1 MKLIVTGGAGF
12 IGSNFVHYLVRKHKD
27 WDVTVVDKL
36 TYAGNLDNLRDINEK
51 IKFVK
56 ADICDRKKLEKLA
69 KNTDCFVNFAAE
81 THVDRSVV
89 EADSFV
95 RTNVLGTYMLLD
107 VLRKSDAEK
116 FVHISTDEV
125 YGSIQKGNFK
135 EEDKLNPRNPYAA
148 SKGSADLFCNAFF
161 ETYGLPIV
169 VTRSTN
175 NYGPYQHPEKFIP
188 KTIIYALSNRPIP
201 VYGTGEN
208 VRNWLYVEDNCEAIE
223 TVLQKGRKG
232 EIYNVAGTDEI
243 TNLQVL
249 RTVLKMLRKSENL
262 VEFVKDRPGHDQRY
276 ALNVEKIKNLGWKPK
291 TRFSDG
297 IGKTIEWYRNSEAWW
312 KPLLA
317 RDLDF
322 HKKY

>member
-12 IGSNFVHYLVRKHKD
+12 IGSNFVHYLARKHRD

-36 TYAGNLDNLRDINEK
+36 TYAGNLDNLRGINEK
-51 IKFVK
+51 IKFIK

-69 KNTDCFVNFAAE
+69 KNADCFVNFAAE

-95 RTNVLGTYMLLD
+95 RTNVLGAYVLLD

-125 YGSIQKGNFK
+125 YGSIQEGNFR

-161 ETYGLPIV
+161 ETYGLPVV

-188 KTIIYALSNRPIP
+188 KAIIYALSDRPIP

-232 EIYNVAGTDEI
+232 EIYNIAGTDEMS
-243 TNLQVL
+243 NLQVL
-249 RTVLKMLRKSENL
+249 RTVLKTLRKPENL
-262 VEFVKDRPGHDQRY
+262 MEFVKDRLGHDQRY
-276 ALNVEKIKNLGWKPK
+276 ALNVDKIKNLGWKPK
-291 TRFSDG
+291 TTFSHG
-297 IGKTIEWYRNSEAWW
+297 IEKTIRWYQNSEAWW

-317 RDLDF
+317 GDLDF
-322 HKKY
+322 HNKY